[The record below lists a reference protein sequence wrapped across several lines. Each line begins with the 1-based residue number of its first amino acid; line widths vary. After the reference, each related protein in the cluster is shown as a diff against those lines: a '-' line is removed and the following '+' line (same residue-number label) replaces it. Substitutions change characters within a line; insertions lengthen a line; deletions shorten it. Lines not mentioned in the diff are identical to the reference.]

1 MEKIGPIEMDLQVLV
16 GKEIKAAGRTIWPVT
31 RIAVLRGCGD
41 KVLSIQ
47 IKLLAMLIIDPA
59 GSYAVSFAGEPMTI
73 EAILG
78 LAPSLRDVLEK
89 AGEAGQD

>member
-1 MEKIGPIEMDLQVLV
+1 MNMDIQVLV
-16 GKEIKAAGRTIWPVT
+16 GKEIKVCGRSIWPVT
-31 RIAVLRGCGD
+31 RIAIHGGCED
-41 KVLSIQ
+41 KVQSVH
-47 IKLLAMLIIDPA
+47 IKPLAMLIVDPA

-73 EAILG
+73 EAILE

>member
-1 MEKIGPIEMDLQVLV
+1 MNMDMQVLV
-16 GKEIKAAGRTIWPVT
+16 GKEIKVAGRTIWPVT

-47 IKLLAMLIIDPA
+47 IKPLAMLILEPA
-59 GSYAVSFAGEPMTI
+59 GSFAVSFAGEPMTI
-73 EAILG
+73 EAILE
-78 LAPSLRDVLEK
+78 LAPPLRDVLKK

>member
-31 RIAVLRGCGD
+31 RIAILKGCGD
-41 KVLSIQ
+41 MVQSIQ
-47 IKLLAMLIIDPA
+47 IKLLAMLILEPA

-73 EAILG
+73 EAILE
-78 LAPSLRDVLEK
+78 LAPSLRVVLEK